1 MSKKT
6 LDFLDGPVVDPP
18 ANAGDMVS
26 VPGPE
31 DLTGCKATEPVFHNY
46 WVRDLQLLKTES

>member
-1 MSKKT
+1 MDCRLVIFRKVMSKKT

-46 WVRDLQLLKTES
+46 